1 MLSLLGGGES
11 RRGTKLLNF
20 SLFFCSLLSICRV
33 WAVET
38 VEIKKKLAR
47 GSVEIA
53 LFCELEPS
61 PPSSILAHIRQFQ
74 GCNWRE
80 QPRKTLIS
88 RVVDHRHELHAAAAT
103 HNNESFSSFNF
114 FSVWSPL
121 LLLSNT
127 QNKNLIPLDI
137 QDSTLKTTTKENLI
151 LQSFTIFFSSSIVLN
166 SFNWNKIGYGSVR
179 FFELS
184 LFLHHV
190 VGSFRSLHL
199 ISTNNNTNLQQLA
212 A

>member
-1 MLSLLGGGES
+1 MLSLGGGEG

-33 WAVET
+33 WAEET

-61 PPSSILAHIRQFQ
+61 PPSSILAHIRQLQ
-74 GCNWRE
+74 GCNWLE
-80 QPRKTLIS
+80 PRKTLIS

-114 FSVWSPL
+114 FSFWSPL
-121 LLLSNT
+121 LLLSNA
-127 QNKNLIPLDI
+127 QNENLIPLDI
-137 QDSTLKTTTKENLI
+137 QHSTLKTTTKENLI
-151 LQSFTIFFSSSIVLN
+151 LQSFTIFFI
-166 SFNWNKIGYGSVR
+166 IHC
-179 FFELS
+179 FEL
-184 LFLHHV
+184 
-190 VGSFRSLHL
+190 
-199 ISTNNNTNLQQLA
+199 I
-212 A
+212 